1 MGTHPIFESDFDCLT
16 DLIEMGAYK
25 YMNEVWRKK
34 SSDTMRYLQRI
45 RVWQYRNLNTIHR
58 ASKPTRPEKARRLG
72 YKATQGFVVYR
83 IKIRRGGRKKPVPKG
98 ATMGKPVHQ
107 GVFMQFARRLQSVAE
122 ERVGRHCGGL
132 RVLNSYWV
140 GEDST
145 FKYFE
150 VILMDPQHNAI
161 RNNPKHQ
168 WITAGVQSTEN
179 SVVLLPKERDPVVL
193 ARVCDTRLKVAP
205 PTLHGREETLWLF
218 VDSDNLF
225 DILLL

>member
-1 MGTHPIFESDFDCLT
+1 
-16 DLIEMGAYK
+16 MGAYK

-83 IKIRRGGRKKPVPKG
+83 HRGIKIRRGGRKKPVPKG
-98 ATMGKPVHQ
+98 ATMGKPTNM
-107 GVFMQFARRLQSVAE
+107 GVFVQFARRLQSVAE
-122 ERVGRHCGGL
+122 ERVGRHCGSL

-145 FKYFE
+145 YKYFE
-150 VILMDPQHNAI
+150 VILVDPNHNAV
-161 RNNPKHQ
+161 RNNPKLQ
-168 WITAGVQSTEN
+168 WITAPVQKHREMRGLTSAGKRSRGVGKGHKFTNSIGGSTHAAWKRRN
-179 SVVLLPKERDPVVL
+179 TL
-193 ARVCDTRLKVAP
+193 RLRRK
-205 PTLHGREETLWLF
+205 R
-218 VDSDNLF
+218 
-225 DILLL
+225 